1 MSKIKVVFAQF
12 LSNFLLVGL
21 FILRLYDSKYA
32 RNDSWLDTIKICL
45 VSQWLCKFFLHF
57 WKKISFSFSTIL
69 FPSVAKTN
77 KKTAKAKH
85 IVQFTKKTVD
95 LSIYWAI
102 QAQNQKKTN
111 QNLDK
116 KWAKTT
122 LNFDTFY
129 LRLLR
134 LSEVKIVSNG
144 WSGINFHYSGPHQA

>member
-1 MSKIKVVFAQF
+1 MSKFKVVFAQF
-12 LSNFLLVGL
+12 LSNFLLICL

-32 RNDSWLDTIKICL
+32 RNDSWVDTIKICL
-45 VSQWLCKFFLHF
+45 VSQWLYKFFLHF
-57 WKKISFSFSTIL
+57 WIFFFSFSTIL
-69 FPSVAKTN
+69 FASVAKTN
-77 KKTAKAKH
+77 KKTTKAKH
-85 IVQFTKKTVD
+85 IVQFIKQAVD